1 MIRIEWDPL
10 DTDVATCV
18 AGVVTIHEGSKT
30 REVARDVL
38 DMRWLA
44 DGPMFTIEDRGFLR
58 WRREGAIVDEHLRV
72 PRYNYQT
79 LVGALIASTGAR
91 FVTFDAQA
99 GYSPTATVANVAGP
113 IFQLR
118 VDGARYNG
126 PTTVALSGDGSR
138 VAVAYD
144 TDQAGRGIAVW
155 DVDDE
160 KLLDR
165 TWAAQPIEREAM
177 AKVEL
182 DLTGKR
188 LVTGVPEVGVASL
201 GAIRINAGEIYPRN
215 LPGGVSA
222 VAIELR
228 GQLAAYAYREVPPGA
243 RGRLRFD
250 YLSQNAKGP
259 VAVEILD
266 TQTLEVELPD
276 IAAMAFSRDR
286 RRLACLASTGAIE
299 IVPVP

>member
-1 MIRIEWDPL
+1 
-10 DTDVATCV
+10 
-18 AGVVTIHEGSKT
+18 VTVHEGTTT
-30 REVARDVL
+30 REVARDVF

-44 DGPMFTIEDRGFLR
+44 DGPMFTVEDRGFLR
-58 WRREGAIVDEHLRV
+58 WRRDGALVDEHQRV
-72 PRYNYQT
+72 PRYNYQK
-79 LVGALIASTGAR
+79 LVGAVIASSGAR
-91 FVTFDAQA
+91 FVALDGQV
-99 GYSPTATVANVAGP
+99 GYSPVATVANVAGP

-118 VDGARYNG
+118 VDGARSEG
-126 PTTVALSGDGSR
+126 PRTVALSGDGSR
-138 VAVAYD
+138 VAIAYD
-144 TDQAGRGIAVW
+144 TVEAGRGVAVW

-165 TWAAQPIEREAM
+165 TWAAQPIDREAS
-177 AKVEL
+177 AKLEL

-188 LVTGVPEVGVASL
+188 MIAAVPEVGVGSL
-201 GAIRINAGEIYPRN
+201 GAIRIDTGEIYPRR
-215 LPGGVSA
+215 LLGGVSA

-228 GQLAAYAYREVPPGA
+228 GQLAAYAYREVPVGA

-250 YLSQNAKGP
+250 YLSPNAKGD

-266 TQTLEVELPD
+266 TQTLEHELPD